1 MEIINEVNKSF
12 QLDARTLCCAK
23 TVIYVPTKVIR
34 DRISVLFE
42 ELFCHKTNN
51 KIIRT
56 HFVLIMLTIKGKI
69 VEGARA
75 LARTIGL
82 KQQQIVPG

>member
-12 QLDARTLCCAK
+12 QLDARTLCSAK

-51 KIIRT
+51 KITRT
-56 HFVLIMLTIKGKI
+56 HFVLIMLIIKGKI

-82 KQQQIVPG
+82 KQQLMVPG

>member
-1 MEIINEVNKSF
+1 
-12 QLDARTLCCAK
+12 
-23 TVIYVPTKVIR
+23 
-34 DRISVLFE
+34 LFE

-56 HFVLIMLTIKGKI
+56 HFVLILMLTIKGKI

-82 KQQQIVPG
+82 KQQQMVPG